1 MTPSRAG
8 WTDLRRAPD
17 DPRPPAALVV
27 GLAFSAQLAWSA
39 LAQAIGLSAVPGAVG
54 VLVVAVVSSWWL
66 TVPASVLVAV
76 TSFLV
81 ADGFLQGQL
90 GQLQWDGGHDA
101 LLLLALLVGCAMSAE
116 IRAELLQEAHRRR
129 AQPTS
134 ADRGDHGAA

>member
-1 MTPSRAG
+1 MSSSRAG

-27 GLAFSAQLAWSA
+27 GLAFSAQLGWAA
-39 LAQAIGLSAVPGAVG
+39 LAQAIGLSPVQGAVG

-66 TVPASVLVAV
+66 TVPASALLAVA
-76 TSFLV
+76 SFLV

-101 LLLLALLVGCAMSAE
+101 LLLLALLAGCAMSAE
-116 IRAELLQEAHRRR
+116 IRAELLEEARRRR
-129 AQPTS
+129 ADQTS
-134 ADRGDHGAA
+134 ADLGDRGAA